1 MYGKVAAE
9 TTIRVP
15 HELKDELNEL
25 KNTSDLYAS
34 TPHGAIKK
42 LIAHYHTSKKKI
54 IDLNESHAQKLNRM
68 IEVGGIKE
76 RFSEV
81 KEDLGLRSDEAVLE
95 FLIDNYQG
103 ALQLGMGAFET
114 YKRLRGQGK

>member
-25 KNTSDLYAS
+25 KSTNDLYAS
-34 TPHGAIKK
+34 TPHEVIKK
-42 LIAHYHTSKKKI
+42 LIKHYHTSKQTI
-54 IDLNESHAQKLNRM
+54 IDLKASHERKLEFM

-76 RFSEV
+76 RFIEV
-81 KEDLGLRSDEAVLE
+81 KADLGLRTDEGVTE

-103 ALQLGMGAFET
+103 SMQLGMGAFDT